1 MPTLADLVKK
11 VRIVHEVPGA
21 AEAAQKIRDVAAA
34 QRDVQKAS
42 VDYQSVGNVLH
53 VNFQNLKTAAAG
65 YLEQVSPSAL
75 GQAAAGIAAVGV
87 AYVAAAAGA
96 AYLAKNAADAVA
108 AYSKFEDQQTTI
120 QNVMQATGTASGKT
134 ADQVERLAQTF
145 QNVDDARQAAQ
156 ALLQFTT
163 VSGDVYDRA
172 LKAAANLSASGFGGL
187 TQAAQAVGRALQDPV
202 NGLKGLGAVA
212 DTFTFQQQKAIQ
224 ALYETGHA
232 AEAQRAILDA
242 LEQKLGGAATAQAGT
257 LSGAWAN
264 VAKQTQLGQEQFGQ
278 AIVQI
283 THLTTAVQALASGLE
298 YVNSIDPATIL
309 KIAAGLATIPIP
321 FLSGFGARNLVSAY
335 RGGGAK
341 QPTAE
346 SFGLSGPE
354 NAAARIADERA
365 AQKAIDAVTDSINK
379 RIEAGRRSEV
389 QNAIEAELVKAKT
402 TIDTQ
407 AGQQIAAQV
416 TQLYAEADARKAAAE
431 AARKAA
437 AEAERAADLRVR
449 RQLQGEQELDQARL
463 EIELINAT
471 AGAAAAARADL
482 ASYYQLKQDAARTH
496 TPFDQAELD
505 RLRAYHAELGKLI
518 NQREQLS
525 QISQAIEGPLV
536 SGLTDIVSGSKKAG
550 VAFQDMAQTVIRSL
564 EQMIIKLLIV
574 QPLMNAIS
582 GFIGGGPNLATAGV
596 GATGPAL
603 GKFVVGHSGGIVGN
617 LTETRY
623 LHPAYFENAPR
634 FAAGL
639 NAHAPG
645 INEVAV
651 LAHKGELIGW
661 PDQMRRAFGGRDGD
675 VNVKVVVENHGAD
688 VDVTDKKRNADGSV
702 DIRMAVRSV
711 MQEDIARGQ
720 YDGAMSG
727 RYGARVPTRR
737 V

>member
-42 VDYQSVGNVLH
+42 VDYQSVGNVLYA
-53 VNFQNLKTAAAG
+53 NFSNLKTAAQG
-65 YLEQVSPSAL
+65 YLESVSPSAL

-87 AYVAAAAGA
+87 AYVAAAAAA
-96 AYLAKNAADAVA
+96 AYFAKNAADAVA
-108 AYSKFEDQQTTI
+108 AYSKFETQQTTL
-120 QNVMQATGTASGKT
+120 QNLLQATGTASGKT
-134 ADQVERLAQTF
+134 ADQIERLAETF

-172 LKAAANLSASGFGGL
+172 LKAASGLAASGFGGL
-187 TQAAQAVGRALQDPV
+187 TQAAQSVGRALQDPV
-202 NGLKGLGAVA
+202 NGLKSLGAIA

-224 ALYETGHA
+224 TLYETGHA
-232 AEAQRAILDA
+232 ADAQRAILDA

-278 AIVQI
+278 VVVQV
-283 THLTTAVQALASGLE
+283 THLTSAVQALASVLE

-309 KIAAGLATIPIP
+309 KIAAGLATIPLP
-321 FLSGFGARNLVSAY
+321 FLSGFGASQLVGAF
-335 RGGGAK
+335 RGGAK

-354 NAAARIADERA
+354 DAASRIADERA

-389 QNAIEAELVKAKT
+389 QNAIETELTKAKT

-407 AGQQIAAQV
+407 AGQQIAAEV

-471 AGAAAAARADL
+471 GGAAAAARADL

-496 TPFDQAELD
+496 TPFDQSELD
-505 RLRAYHAELGKLI
+505 RLREYHAELGKLI
-518 NQREQLS
+518 DKREQLS

-550 VAFQDMAQTVIRSL
+550 VAFQDMAQTIIRSL
-564 EQMIIKLLIV
+564 EQVIIKLLIV
-574 QPLMNAIS
+574 QPLMQAL
-582 GFIGGGPNLATAGV
+582 GAPVTGGGAGISSLFGFANGGVMTDFGPMPLHRYEGGGIANGPQLVMRGEGRLPEAYVPLPDGRTIPVTINTAGNDNGR
-596 GATGPAL
+596 GASITVAPTINVNA
-603 GKFVVGHSGGIVGN
+603 SGN
-617 LTETRY
+617 
-623 LHPAYFENAPR
+623 
-634 FAAGL
+634 
-639 NAHAPG
+639 
-645 INEVAV
+645 
-651 LAHKGELIGW
+651 
-661 PDQMRRAFGGRDGD
+661 MSS
-675 VNVKVVVENHGAD
+675 
-688 VDVTDKKRNADGSV
+688 ADGAKLAQTIANV
-702 DIRMAVRSV
+702 VNAQVREALIREKRAGGLLS
-711 MQEDIARGQ
+711 
-720 YDGAMSG
+720 
-727 RYGARVPTRR
+727 
-737 V
+737 

>member
-21 AEAAQKIRDVAAA
+21 AEAAAKIRDVAAA

-53 VNFQNLKTAAAG
+53 VNFQNLKTAAQG

-120 QNVMQATGTASGKT
+120 HNVLQATGTASGKT
-134 ADQVERLAQTF
+134 ADQIERLAQTF
-145 QNVDDARQAAQ
+145 QNVDEARQAAQ

-163 VSGDVYDRA
+163 ISGDVYDRA

-202 NGLKGLGAVA
+202 NGLKSLGAIA

-283 THLTTAVQALASGLE
+283 THLTTAVQALAGVLE

-321 FLSGFGARNLVSAY
+321 FLSALGARNLVSAY

-354 NAAARIADERA
+354 GAAARVADERA

-431 AARKAA
+431 AERKAA
-437 AEAERAADLRVR
+437 AEAERAADLRAR
-449 RQLQGEQELDQARL
+449 RLLQGEQQLASARL
-463 EIELINAT
+463 EVEVLLAT
-471 AGAAAAARADL
+471 SGAAAEARANL
-482 ASYYQLKQDAARTH
+482 AAYFQLKQDAARTH
-496 TPFDQAELD
+496 TAFDQGEYE
-505 RLRAYHAELGKLI
+505 RLRAINAELGRLVQK
-518 NQREQLS
+518 RELLS
-525 QISQAIEGPLV
+525 QVSQAIEGPLV

-550 VAFQDMAQTVIRSL
+550 VAFQDMAQTIIRSL

-574 QPLMNAIS
+574 QPLMQAL
-582 GFIGGGPNLATAGV
+582 GVPVTGGGGFNLFGFADGGV
-596 GATGPAL
+596 MTSHGALPLNRYA
-603 GKFVVGHSGGIVGN
+603 SGGVADTPQVSMFGEGR
-617 LTETRY
+617 LPE
-623 LHPAYFENAPR
+623 AYVPLPDGRSIPVTIN
-634 FAAGL
+634 AAGNDNGRSASITVAPTINV
-639 NAHAPG
+639 NASG
-645 INEVAV
+645 N
-651 LAHKGELIGW
+651 
-661 PDQMRRAFGGRDGD
+661 MSS
-675 VNVKVVVENHGAD
+675 
-688 VDVTDKKRNADGSV
+688 ADGAKLAQTIANV
-702 DIRMAVRSV
+702 VNAQVREALIREKRAGGLL
-711 MQEDIARGQ
+711 A
-720 YDGAMSG
+720 
-727 RYGARVPTRR
+727 
-737 V
+737 